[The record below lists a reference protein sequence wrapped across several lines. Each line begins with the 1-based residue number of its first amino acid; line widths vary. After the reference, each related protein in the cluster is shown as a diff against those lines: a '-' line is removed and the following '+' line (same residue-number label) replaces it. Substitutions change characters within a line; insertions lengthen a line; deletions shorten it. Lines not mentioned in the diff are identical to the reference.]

1 MEPPA
6 APEASS
12 GSSPRERPR
21 MPLRSRRSAA
31 TTRLLSGTH
40 AVGGPVPVAWRE
52 GTLTRAK
59 ELEALCDW
67 VRAQSG
73 WKDDAILATAIQ
85 QHLEAARQAAQ
96 AKTLDPKK
104 PFRALIYKNGSS
116 PWLPVL
122 LIALTVLALLYAWR
136 FGFHPRL
143 RVSDQN
149 VEIINPFRRYS
160 FDWDDITVIA
170 PGENGLLVGSE
181 EKAAEAWCVQKSN
194 LASRRGRV
202 TRADRIAEELLDVL
216 DVHDPPV
223 ENEETGVRIRRAR
236 PEEGR
241 LLTRLERAANEDALA
256 HIFPPQQYPFPV
268 SAIARRWRQVL
279 HNRLTHTYLLE
290 VRESPVGYVTFDA
303 ETVQHLGIVPDHTR
317 RGYGTT
323 LLEFACMEIYA
334 GGALDAFCW
343 VLTDNHT
350 ARAFYRALGWNE
362 TGERSRSEFPP
373 NPQTLQMVRR
383 NPHAPRRSR

>member
-1 MEPPA
+1 MRDPK
-6 APEASS
+6 
-12 GSSPRERPR
+12 
-21 MPLRSRRSAA
+21 LRVWRA
-31 TTRLLSGTH
+31 
-40 AVGGPVPVAWRE
+40 GPV
-52 GTLTRAK
+52 TLVVVSIFTVTAGI
-59 ELEALCDW
+59 
-67 VRAQSG
+67 VIP
-73 WKDDAILATAIQ
+73 ILAY
-85 QHLEAARQAAQ
+85 
-96 AKTLDPKK
+96 
-104 PFRALIYKNGSS
+104 LIYKNGSS
-116 PWLPVL
+116 SWLPVL
-122 LIALTVLALLYAWR
+122 LITLTVLALLYAWR